1 MAPTTNGPYPL
12 ISSHPTAILLT
23 EEFSHSLPVAH
34 SPSTLVVVAEGIP
47 LVSCNLVE
55 KLENGSAI

>member
-1 MAPTTNGPYPL
+1 MAPTANGPYPL
-12 ISSHPTAILLT
+12 ISSHPTAILST

-34 SPSTLVVVAEGIP
+34 SPSTLVVVAEGIS

-55 KLENGSAI
+55 KLENGSTI